1 MAFFYE
7 ENQVR
12 GGAPPVPYHDQDA
25 NRAWIGHYRNSLMLR
40 FFEQNDPDIRQ
51 RAQAR
56 RELQI
61 CERKLEYWRRHANY
75 DQQRAIRDA
84 EVAKKEW
91 KR

>member
-1 MAFFYE
+1 
-7 ENQVR
+7 
-12 GGAPPVPYHDQDA
+12 
-25 NRAWIGHYRNSLMLR
+25 MLR